1 MLYAI
6 QPLSILSYF
15 QCNRKIDRVIPIIHG
30 REVPEI
36 PEWFDQIMGSFLTY
50 EVNHRLFLEILIQLQ
65 DFHYEYILPL
75 IIIRFS
81 QME

>member
-1 MLYAI
+1 
-6 QPLSILSYF
+6 
-15 QCNRKIDRVIPIIHG
+15 
-30 REVPEI
+30 
-36 PEWFDQIMGSFLTY
+36 MGDFLTY
-50 EVNHRLFLEILIQLQ
+50 EVNNLPFLENLMKLQ